1 MVIREALQN
10 AIRHGAPSDLW
21 VRLRFDGRGL
31 AIEIEDDGCGFDP
44 AAGAS
49 RTDQHYG
56 LIGMRERVERLGGT
70 LRVESSPRSGTKV
83 SLSVPVG
90 RLARRAGGS

>member
-1 MVIREALQN
+1 MDPAVAQLAERTSDESGIPVRFDSTGAPLALDAEVERSLMMVIREALQN
-10 AIRHGAPSDLW
+10 AIQHGAPSASW

-49 RTDQHYG
+49 RT
-56 LIGMRERVERLGGT
+56 
-70 LRVESSPRSGTKV
+70 V
-83 SLSVPVG
+83 STT
-90 RLARRAGGS
+90 A